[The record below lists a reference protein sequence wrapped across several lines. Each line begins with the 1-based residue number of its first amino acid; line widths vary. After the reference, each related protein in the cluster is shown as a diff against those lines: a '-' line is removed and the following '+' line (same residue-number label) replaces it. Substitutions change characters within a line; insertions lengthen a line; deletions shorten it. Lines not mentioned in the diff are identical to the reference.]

1 MQIQPLKVCMNI
13 LEKNVTE
20 VMHRKI
26 FRLQIL
32 LITKSVLKCFTV
44 KFQKLFQ
51 INI

>member
-1 MQIQPLKVCMNI
+1 MNI

-26 FRLQIL
+26 FWRHIF
-32 LITKSVLKCFTV
+32 LINICVPQCFTV